1 MAQIIRARFMHQYKN
16 KAVYEREILLDTPS
30 INHYYTTSTIYL
42 EFEMP
47 LLLAIEPE
55 WIYRWFKS
63 GRPRFVTRRYL
74 RFLSSDGIILYE
86 LSKRPLKAKI
96 CITERDLSTI
106 HILCAVEKDEI
117 KELTKIFFK

>member
-1 MAQIIRARFMHQYKN
+1 MNIIRARFMHQHKD
-16 KAVYEREILLDTPS
+16 KAAYEREILLDKS
-30 INHYYTTSTIYL
+30 SLNHYYTTSTIYL

-63 GRPRFVTRRYL
+63 GRPRFVTRRSL
-74 RFLSSDGIILYE
+74 RFLSPDGIILYE
-86 LSKRPLKAKI
+86 LSKRPLKAKN
-96 CITERDLSTI
+96 CITEQGLSTI